1 MSAVNPEGSAD
12 MFRAT
17 LAFVALVSGGLA
29 AGIAS
34 ADDQAGEISHAK
46 GSSIGTIGETK
57 QPLDLGSS
65 VFMNEVLATGD
76 AARLE
81 ITFLDTTRLT
91 LGEKA
96 SVRIDSFVY
105 SGGKTRVL
113 KLAAAGALRFISGGA
128 KSAGAQVSLRT
139 PVAVIGIRG
148 TDFWTG
154 PIDGQFGVL
163 LLDGA
168 VTVSNTAGAVVLD
181 QPGEGTNIAGPGSAP
196 GQVTQGPQQKVDR
209 ALAAVAF

>member
-1 MSAVNPEGSAD
+1 
-12 MFRAT
+12 MFRVT
-17 LAFVALVSGGLA
+17 FAFVALLAGVLA

-46 GSSIGTIGETK
+46 GSSTGTIGETK
-57 QPLDLGSS
+57 QPLDLGSP
-65 VFMNEVLATGD
+65 VFMNEVLTTGD

-96 SVRIDSFVY
+96 SVRIDGFVY

-113 KLAAAGALRFISGGA
+113 KLAAVGALRFISAGS

-139 PVAVIGIRG
+139 PVVVIGIRG

-168 VTVSNTAGAVVLD
+168 VTVSNAAGAVVLD

-196 GQVTQGPQQKVDR
+196 GPVTQWPQQKVDR